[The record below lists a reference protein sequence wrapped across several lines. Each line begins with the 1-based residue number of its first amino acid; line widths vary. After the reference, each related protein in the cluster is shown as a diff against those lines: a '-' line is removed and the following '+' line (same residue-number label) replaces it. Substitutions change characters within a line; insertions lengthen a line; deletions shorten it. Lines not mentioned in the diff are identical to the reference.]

1 MGNVAIQVRFQKQE
15 IDQEELI
22 KTISRMLGS
31 VETMFDHNTTFYADP
46 AAPYL
51 FSAELTKYNTCE
63 VSRIAAGSPFYV
75 GRDFYNDTGVLR
87 ELVSQTKKVLAGI
100 KLGEVVN
107 GLKFPYEITGAPTSS
122 SIALGHVIDSTVCP
136 LCRGLYTKIGLNS
149 HMGSLRCMRDKQC
162 LDVKDMNYEIL
173 DDSAAIAAIRKA
185 GLEFKVRPTA
195 LDMWVPQWVIKA
207 VKDYRTNKG
216 FAGMKLHEFLKVIKG
231 NE

>member
-15 IDQEELI
+15 IDQEELV
-22 KTISRMLGS
+22 KKISRTLGS
-31 VETMFDHNTTFYADP
+31 VESMYDHN
-46 AAPYL
+46 AAQTPTATAAHV
-51 FSAELTKYNTCE
+51 FSAEFTKFSSVE
-63 VSRIAAGSPFYV
+63 VSRVSVGSPFWQ
-75 GRDFYNDTGVLR
+75 GKDFGEDTGVLLQVV
-87 ELVSQTKKVLAGI
+87 EQTKKVLDGI
-100 KLGEVVN
+100 RAGEVVN
-107 GLKFPYEITGAPTSS
+107 GIKFPFEIQGAPTHST
-122 SIALGHVIDSTVCP
+122 IILGHVIDSTVCP

-162 LDVKDMNYEIL
+162 LDVKDANYEIL

-185 GLEFKVRPTA
+185 GLEFKVRPSA
-195 LDMWVPQWVIKA
+195 LDMWVPQWVVKA